1 VIQDFK
7 QWWRIRAQTRAQMR
21 AVQNAVKQAQMQAPV
36 ASAPPP
42 PKREQAPSPHMA
54 PMQKPDDDAM
64 RVLMVCMGNV
74 CRSPIAEG
82 VLRAKLHAA
91 GLGTRVLVDSA
102 GTHGYHTQE
111 PPDPRSIRAAAQRG
125 YDIAGQRARP
135 VLPEDFTRFDWL
147 LAMDSS
153 NLAWLQK
160 RKPEDVQPR
169 MDLLMAHAQNHPGVV
184 DVPDPYYG
192 PDAGFEVVLDYVEA
206 ACDGVVAQLRGD
218 LQKARAAVSSGL

>member
-1 VIQDFK
+1 MIEGLK
-7 QWWRIRAQTRAQMR
+7 QWWQLRAQMR
-21 AVQNAVKQAQMQAPV
+21 AVALAHKQANAASV
-36 ASAPPP
+36 AQGAAGPTMDTASL
-42 PKREQAPSPHMA
+42 
-54 PMQKPDDDAM
+54 

-82 VLRAKLHAA
+82 VLRAKLQQA
-91 GLGTRVLVDSA
+91 GLGAQVLVDSA

-111 PPDPRSIRAAAQRG
+111 PPDARSIRVAAQRG

-135 VLPEDFTRFDWL
+135 VLPEDFSRFDLL

-160 RKPEDVQPR
+160 RKPDDVQPR
-169 MDLLMAHAQNHPGVV
+169 IELLLAHGKNRSAPT

-192 PDAGFEVVLDYVEA
+192 PDTGFEVVMDLVED
-206 ACDGVVAQLRGD
+206 ACDGVVAQLRGA
-218 LQKARAAVSSGL
+218 LPVRAIPAKLD